1 MRWPVR
7 ALWMLFVAFC
17 LQFPAQAAT
26 LHLTGNEQ
34 WPLSLDREV
43 QVLKDATGALTRDDV
58 LAIPDNA
65 PEGFRPGT
73 PTGMRPGF
81 TDAAFWLRLDL
92 ANDSGARQSLQLML
106 NSTWLQHADFHLGKD
121 SPQGMRWTVRK
132 KGVAQ
137 PYAPGRQPFVAID
150 LEPGERARV
159 LVRAQ
164 TASNL
169 RFAPTLY
176 TTEKLLASEQWH
188 AVFDGLLIGG
198 LLVLGVYSL
207 TTWAL
212 SRAPAMGWQGLGFVM
227 VALYEAS
234 YRGYARIFLWPD
246 SPLWSYRAA
255 GSLGPLCAIV
265 LVLQLHAIVRN
276 SGIRPPGMKVIAG
289 LTALQAFVV
298 AGGLIGPYGFFAQ
311 AALVSVLALVL
322 ALNVSGFIYM
332 RRGGVRGKLVFGI
345 TLLIAAAISLRL
357 AEIAFQQRFAAS
369 FDPYALGFPG
379 MLMGLVTL
387 SWWGHRLARQHEES
401 RDMLLQWQA
410 QSQRKLQDEV
420 QRKTRALNSALL
432 QSEAQMHD
440 QTRLMAIV
448 GHDLRAPLATILGHV
463 RLLRTE
469 ANAGSPTLLQAIE
482 RNAGYQLSLIDDL
495 LDYAKGELQPIV
507 PAPQPVDLPA
517 LIDDIAQYAATL
529 ALRQNNRFTLR
540 CNGTLP
546 AAVQLD
552 SKRFQQLVLNLLSN
566 AAKFTRD
573 GGIELIVAATPRDA
587 GWSLEVE
594 VADTGIGI
602 DEADQ
607 ARIFEMF
614 ERADVRFDGHG
625 LGLFIARRIVESMG
639 GKLELRSR
647 AHLGTQLKFALQVDA
662 ASIDEVVPR
671 MHSAASSRTRGE
683 QGAAPAAEQSGATE
697 AGGQRLEPLAAAVR
711 DELTEFARDGRW
723 SDLHD
728 RIERLAADERHATL
742 AALLREA
749 LERLDFDHVARL
761 AQSAR

>member
-1 MRWPVR
+1 MKHWMR
-7 ALWMLFVAFC
+7 ALLVPLLALC
-17 LQFPAQAAT
+17 LSLSLWLPARAST
-26 LHLTGNEQ
+26 LHLTGEER
-34 WPLSLDREV
+34 WPLSLDRQVE
-43 QVLKDATGALTRDDV
+43 VLKDATGALTRDDV
-58 LAIPDNA
+58 LAISDDA

-81 TDAAFWLRLDL
+81 TDAAFWLRLEL
-92 ANDSGARQSLQLML
+92 VNDGSAPQSLQLML
-106 NSTWLQHADFHLGKD
+106 NSTWLQHADFHLRKGD
-121 SPQGMRWTVRK
+121 APDARWAVRK
-132 KGVAQ
+132 RGVAQ

-150 LEPGERARV
+150 LQPGERALV
-159 LVRAQ
+159 LVRVQ

-169 RFAPTLY
+169 RFAPVLY
-176 TTEKLLASEQWH
+176 TTEMLLASEQWH
-188 AVFDGLLIGG
+188 ALFDGLLIGG

-212 SRAPAMGWQGLGFVM
+212 SRAPAMGWQGAGFIL

-255 GSLGPLCAIV
+255 GSLGPLCAIL
-265 LVLQLHAIVRN
+265 LVLQLHEITRH
-276 SGIRPPGMKVIAG
+276 SGIRPPGLKVIGA
-289 LTALQAFVV
+289 LTALQAVIV
-298 AGGLIGPYGFFAQ
+298 AGGLLGPYGFFAQ
-311 AALVSVLALVL
+311 AALVTVLALVV
-322 ALNVSGFIYM
+322 ALNISGFVYM

-345 TLLIAAAISLRL
+345 TLLIAAGIGLRL
-357 AEIAFQQRFAAS
+357 SEIAFQERFATS

-379 MLMGLVTL
+379 MLLGLVTL
-387 SWWGHRLARQHEES
+387 SWWGHRLARQHEEA
-401 RDMLLQWQA
+401 RDTLLRWQA
-410 QSQRKLQDEV
+410 ESQRKLQDEV

-448 GHDLRAPLATILGHV
+448 SHDLRAPLATILGHV
-463 RLLRTE
+463 RLLRE
-469 ANAGSPTLLQAIE
+469 ELNAGSPTLLQAIE

-495 LDYAKGELQPIV
+495 LEYAKGELQPIV

-540 CNGTLP
+540 CHDTLP
-546 AAVQLD
+546 PAVRLD

-573 GGIELIVAATPRDA
+573 GSIELIVAAKGCEK
-587 GWSLEVE
+587 GWSLEIE

-614 ERADVRFDGHG
+614 QRADVQFDGHG

-639 GKLELRSR
+639 GKLELHSR
-647 AHLGTQLKFALQVDA
+647 AHRGTQLKFALQVEA

-671 MHSAASSRTRGE
+671 ARPVSSSARASA
-683 QGAAPAAEQSGATE
+683 QAAAPASE
-697 AGGQRLEPLAAAVR
+697 GQRLEPLPAAIR
-711 DELTEFARDGRW
+711 EELAELARDGRW

-728 RIERLAADERHATL
+728 RIERLAGDQKHATL
-742 AALLREA
+742 AALLRDA
-749 LERLDFDHVARL
+749 LERLDFDHVGRL